1 MNLFGM
7 IKNLHHRPEYICNF
21 NLSARK
27 HAKKDYIN
35 REKRMKI
42 MVISPHPDDETLGAG
57 GSILK
62 LRDLGNEIYWLNIT
76 DVETGG
82 GYGIDFI
89 EKRKIQIERI
99 REYFGFEGFVN
110 LKFSPANLNDGI
122 KGELIHSIGETFERV
137 KPDCIILPDYNDAHS
152 DHKYVFEAAYACSK
166 IFRRSYIKRILTME
180 IISETNFGMPY
191 DMFKPNLYIDVTDYF
206 DKKTE
211 ALRIY
216 DTELGDLPFP
226 RSIEAVK
233 AQAVMRGTE
242 SGVLYAEAF
251 RVIKEIE

>member
-1 MNLFGM
+1 
-7 IKNLHHRPEYICNF
+7 
-21 NLSARK
+21 
-27 HAKKDYIN
+27 
-35 REKRMKI
+35 
-42 MVISPHPDDETLGAG
+42 MVVSPHPDDETLGAG

-62 LRDLGNEIYWLNIT
+62 LRDSGNEMYWLNIT
-76 DVETGG
+76 DVQAGE
-82 GYGIDFI
+82 GYSESFI
-89 EKRKIQIERI
+89 EKRKIQIDEI
-99 REYFGFEGFVN
+99 RNYFSFNEFIN
-110 LKFSPANLNDGI
+110 LQFPPANLNDSI
-122 KGELIHSIGETFERV
+122 KGELINSIGRAFEQI

-191 DMFKPNLYIDVTDYF
+191 NSFKPNLYIDVTDYF
-206 DKKTE
+206 DRKIE

-216 DTELGDLPFP
+216 DTELGSLPFP
-226 RSIEAVK
+226 RSIDAVK
-233 AQAVMRGTE
+233 AQAIIRGTE